1 MYTGA
6 YSPRASTRPTL
17 SPKIKTQQPSILTPR
32 LPTDIHRAT
41 ENVTRHKR
49 SNQQESTSTVANR
62 LFLDSTTRQ
71 YRVPD
76 PDMEHFL
83 WSKQNITEKQRET
96 MTESV
101 DIFLDELKET
111 ARSNDYPEVLP
122 RIMLSGEIPSNF
134 STPAVR
140 NRGQKGPKKILKA
153 FDEAGY
159 WDCHQKPLTP
169 ILPDLFITKQF
180 QNYIYDRH
188 EQMPEVLSQAPVPP
202 PPDPNR
208 NRRPKRPTALFV
220 EKPKD

>member
-1 MYTGA
+1 MFTGA

-17 SPKIKTQQPSILTPR
+17 SPKIKTQHHPILTPR

-41 ENVTRHKR
+41 ENVSVRKR
-49 SNQQESTSTVANR
+49 SNQQESTTTVANR
-62 LFLDSTTRQ
+62 LFLESTTRQ

-76 PDMEHFL
+76 PAMEHFI
-83 WSKQNITEKQRET
+83 WSKQNITPKQKET
-96 MTESV
+96 MEESV
-101 DIFLDELKET
+101 DIFLDELKDT

-122 RIMLSGEIPSNF
+122 RIMLSGEIPPNM
-134 STPAVR
+134 STPSIRSHA
-140 NRGQKGPKKILKA
+140 QHIPKKILKA
-153 FDEAGY
+153 FDENGY

-180 QNYIYDRH
+180 QNYVYDRH
-188 EQMPEVLSQAPVPP
+188 EQMPDVLSQAPVPP

-208 NRRPKRPTALFV
+208 NRRPKRPTELFV